1 MLLFGSVLGAL
12 WMMSLYGVPL
22 PAGLIDVVRL
32 HRSVQFDGFITM
44 LIMGIGY
51 MIVPRFRNIPL
62 PSPKLAYISYVLMV
76 GAVIIPILTS
86 SSITNTSP
94 WLNSSLI
101 GAWIFCKVGAVTIF
115 GGLIIT
121 VLRTRPK
128 LLGLADYFIA
138 LSIVLLSYSYY
149 FSNIKS

>member
-1 MLLFGSVLGAL
+1 
-12 WMMSLYGVPL
+12 
-22 PAGLIDVVRL
+22 
-32 HRSVQFDGFITM
+32 M

-62 PSPKLAYISYVLMV
+62 PSSKLAYVSYVLMV

-86 SSITNTSP
+86 SSNTSP
-94 WLNSSLI
+94 WLTSSLI

-115 GGLIIT
+115 GGLIIA

-128 LLGLADYFIA
+128 LLGTADYFIA
-138 LSIVLLSYSYY
+138 LSIVLLAILTN